1 MPSRWPAFRSR
12 CFWAHRLS
20 VAHHSYPFPRLRA
33 VVQCHTPAVR
43 SNAIPL
49 PCVSRLSHAIPCPCV
64 VNLCPAMPFRGAALD
79 AKHCRSFAFQC
90 KSAPLRRL
98 ASRFVAIALRRI
110 SAALLIC
117 AVLGSALAAS
127 FEAGP
132 WPCGSRPFP
141 CQSVQPR
148 TLPLRVCALRTPRR
162 ALPWLLVSARLIA
175 CAGQSLVKK
184 SPTQP
189 SAFRGRPLAQGAGW
203 LMIRRTS

>member
-1 MPSRWPAFRSR
+1 MPYPCCAQQCHSAAVRVEAKPCNSMPMRCKSLPCNAFPGRCSR
-12 CFWAHRLS
+12 CEALPSQSKS
-20 VAHHSYPFPRLRA
+20 V
-33 VVQCHTPAVR
+33 
-43 SNAIPL
+43 
-49 PCVSRLSHAIPCPCV
+49 
-64 VNLCPAMPFRGAALD
+64 
-79 AKHCRSFAFQC
+79 
-90 KSAPLRRL
+90 PLRRL

-117 AVLGSALAAS
+117 AVLGFALAAS